1 MAGGYAS
8 HGETYVH
15 PGGILWWAAGGD
27 LVGEAP
33 ARLGFLRSIMSSAP
47 FQEISPA
54 PDLADG
60 GSALALK
67 GQYYLLWVE
76 SAYSPSLQATEIE
89 LEGNGPIKWSCRPMV
104 DEDLRVRLWR
114 RGEGFPNDD
123 DTVPI

>member
-15 PGGILWWAAGGD
+15 PGGTLWWAAGGD

-33 ARLGFLRSIMSSAP
+33 AMLGFLRSIMSSAP

-54 PDLADG
+54 PDIADG

-76 SAYSPSLQATEIE
+76 SLIVPRYRRPKSNWREMDL
-89 LEGNGPIKWSCRPMV
+89 IKWS
-104 DEDLRVRLWR
+104 
-114 RGEGFPNDD
+114 
-123 DTVPI
+123 